1 MKKFLVLSIAAA
13 SLALGTPANASGNT
27 YCGQASGNWMSID
40 AVKAKA
46 AGMGYNVRRVK
57 REDGCYEVY
66 AIGKNGGR
74 VEIYMH
80 PVTGKVVKI
89 KNK

>member
-1 MKKFLVLSIAAA
+1 MKKFFILSAAA
-13 SLALGTPANASGNT
+13 LTLAISAPANASGDA

-46 AGMGYNVRRVK
+46 AGMGYDVRRVK

-74 VEIYMH
+74 VEIYMN
-80 PVTGKVVKI
+80 PVTGKVVKV